1 MTTQTATEFA
11 GVTITLREE
20 SAADFVQNIA
30 DLSETNV
37 QASYGAYL
45 AALCAAVASEYPG
58 ATVET
63 SRHDA
68 YADSVSADRS
78 VVGADEIED
87 RVYSELFREM
97 RLHELA
103 EAIYERADFWVAVEP
118 LRENG
123 VYTFRTDVE
132 TITVVATPGD
142 PDGYVLYTIDEWLN
156 DSLADWTIDGQGYL
170 AFQGDRWDAAGLRI
184 EDLEETGLGAHGI
197 GFLLP
202 CDGATYEIWCTNDP
216 LRDPD
221 GDIEA
226 GQWLYQPEGW
236 QGGVFSP
243 GFATMAEAAAAAQA
257 YDDEESAREVAE

>member
-1 MTTQTATEFA
+1 MTTTTATDFA

-37 QASYGAYL
+37 QASYDAYL
-45 AALCAAVASEYPG
+45 AALCAAVAAEYPG
-58 ATVET
+58 AVVET

-68 YADSVSADRS
+68 YANTVSVDRS
-78 VVGADEIED
+78 VDGAAEIEY
-87 RVYSELFREM
+87 RVYDELFREM
-97 RLHELA
+97 RLHDLA
-103 EAIYERADFWVAVEP
+103 QDIWERNDFWVAVEP

-142 PDGYVLYTIDEWLN
+142 PGGYVLYTIDEWLN
-156 DSLADWTIDGQGYL
+156 DSLADWTINRQGYL
-170 AFQGDRWDAAGLRI
+170 EFQGDQWDAAGLRI

-202 CDGATYEIWCTNDP
+202 CDGAAYEIWRTNDP
-216 LRDPD
+216 IRDPD

-236 QGGVFSP
+236 QGGVFLP
-243 GFATMAEAAAAAQA
+243 GFATLTEAADAAQA
-257 YDDEESAREVAE
+257 YDDEESAREAAE